1 MSLLKIN
8 ALTKSYDNGFEALKS
23 VNLEVQEGE
32 ILALL
37 GPNGAGK
44 TTLISATCGLTSI
57 TSGTISVSGFDIVKD
72 RLDAR
77 RQIALVP
84 QEIMLEPFEKV
95 ITTVRLSRGLFGLAP
110 DEALIET
117 ILRRLSLWDKR
128 NSRNM
133 TLSGG
138 MKRRVMIAKAL
149 SHNPKLLFLD
159 EPSAGV
165 DVELRNDMWKL
176 VEELKAQGV
185 TIILTTHY
193 IEEAEEVADRVAI
206 INHGDILLV
215 EEKTNLMERLGKK
228 ELIIE
233 LQEPAAEIAS
243 TLAALPLTLSDDGS
257 KLTYYYDAKQERT
270 GITKLLAKMSE
281 AGMRVK
287 DLQTHTSSLEDIFV
301 SLVQDEKSEDA
312 LSDKGAVR

>member
-1 MSLLKIN
+1 MSLLKITS
-8 ALTKSYDNGFEALKS
+8 LMKSYDNGFEALKS
-23 VNLEVQEGE
+23 VNLEVRKGE

-44 TTLISATCGLTSI
+44 TSLISATCGLTNI
-57 TSGTISVSGFDIVKD
+57 TSGSITVGGYDVVKQP
-72 RLDAR
+72 LEAR

-110 DEALIET
+110 DEAHIEKT
-117 ILRRLSLWDKR
+117 LKRLSLWDKR
-128 NSRNM
+128 DSRNM
-133 TLSGG
+133 SLSGG

-149 SHNPKLLFLD
+149 SHSPKLLFLD

-165 DVELRNDMWKL
+165 DVELRNDMWRL
-176 VEELKAQGV
+176 VEELKDQGV

-215 EEKTNLMERLGKK
+215 EEKDALMSRLGKK
-228 ELIIE
+228 ELTIE
-233 LQEPAAEIAS
+233 LQEAANAIPDS
-243 TLAALPLTLSDDGS
+243 LSDLALTLSDDGM
-257 KLTYYYDAKQERT
+257 KLTYSYDAKQERT
-270 GITKLLAKMSE
+270 GITYLLSQLSE
-281 AGMRVK
+281 AGLRVK
-287 DLQTHTSSLEDIFV
+287 DLQTHTSSLEEIFV
-301 SLVQDEKSEDA
+301 SLVNEDTEE
-312 LSDKGAVR
+312 

>member
-1 MSLLKIN
+1 M
-8 ALTKSYDNGFEALKS
+8 KSYDNGFEALKS
-23 VNLEVQEGE
+23 VNLEVRKGE

-44 TTLISATCGLTSI
+44 TSLISATCGLTNI
-57 TSGTISVSGFDIVKD
+57 TSGSITVGGYDVVKQP
-72 RLDAR
+72 LEAR

-110 DEALIET
+110 DEAHIEKT
-117 ILRRLSLWDKR
+117 LKRLSLWDKR
-128 NSRNM
+128 DSRNM
-133 TLSGG
+133 SLSGG

-149 SHNPKLLFLD
+149 SHSPKLLFLD

-165 DVELRNDMWKL
+165 DVELRNDMWRL
-176 VEELKAQGV
+176 VEELKDQGV

-215 EEKTNLMERLGKK
+215 EEKDALMSRLGKK
-228 ELIIE
+228 ELTIE
-233 LQEPAAEIAS
+233 LQDAANAIPDS
-243 TLAALPLTLSDDGS
+243 LSDLALTLSDDGM
-257 KLTYYYDAKQERT
+257 KLTYSYDAKQERT
-270 GITKLLAKMSE
+270 GITYLLSQLSE
-281 AGMRVK
+281 AGLRVK
-287 DLQTHTSSLEDIFV
+287 DLQTHTSSLEEIFV
-301 SLVQDEKSEDA
+301 SLVNEDTEE
-312 LSDKGAVR
+312 

>member
-1 MSLLKIN
+1 MSLLKITS
-8 ALTKSYDNGFEALKS
+8 LIKSYDNGFEALKS
-23 VNLEVQEGE
+23 VNLEVRKGE

-44 TTLISATCGLTSI
+44 TSLISATCGLTNI
-57 TSGTISVSGFDIVKD
+57 TSGSITVGGFDVVKQP
-72 RLDAR
+72 LEAR

-110 DEALIET
+110 DEAHIEKT
-117 ILRRLSLWDKR
+117 LKRLSLWDKR
-128 NSRNM
+128 DTRNM
-133 TLSGG
+133 ALSGG

-149 SHNPKLLFLD
+149 SHSPKLLFLD

-165 DVELRNDMWKL
+165 DVELRNDMWRL
-176 VEELKAQGV
+176 VEELKDQGV

-215 EEKTNLMERLGKK
+215 EEKDALMSRLGKK
-228 ELIIE
+228 ELTIE
-233 LQEPAAEIAS
+233 LQEPANAIPDS
-243 TLAALPLTLSDDGS
+243 LSDLALTLSDDGM
-257 KLTYYYDAKQERT
+257 KLTYSYDAKQERT
-270 GITKLLAKMSE
+270 GITFLLSQLSE
-281 AGMRVK
+281 AGLRVK
-287 DLQTHTSSLEDIFV
+287 DLQTHTSSLEEIFV
-301 SLVQDEKSEDA
+301 SLVHEDTEE
-312 LSDKGAVR
+312 

>member
-23 VNLEVQEGE
+23 VNLEVREGE

-165 DVELRNDMWKL
+165 DCR
-176 VEELKAQGV
+176 
-185 TIILTTHY
+185 
-193 IEEAEEVADRVAI
+193 
-206 INHGDILLV
+206 
-215 EEKTNLMERLGKK
+215 
-228 ELIIE
+228 
-233 LQEPAAEIAS
+233 IA
-243 TLAALPLTLSDDGS
+243 
-257 KLTYYYDAKQERT
+257 
-270 GITKLLAKMSE
+270 
-281 AGMRVK
+281 
-287 DLQTHTSSLEDIFV
+287 
-301 SLVQDEKSEDA
+301 
-312 LSDKGAVR
+312 

>member
-8 ALTKSYDNGFEALKS
+8 ALTKSYENGFEALKS
-23 VNLEVQEGE
+23 VNLEVREGE

-44 TTLISATCGLTSI
+44 TTLISATCGLTNI
-57 TSGTISVSGFDIVKD
+57 TSGTISVGGHDIVKD
-72 RLDAR
+72 RLAAR

-110 DEALIET
+110 DEALIEA

-128 NSRNM
+128 DSRNM

-176 VEELKAQGV
+176 VEELKEQGV

-215 EEKTNLMERLGKK
+215 EEKASLMERLGKK

-233 LQEPAAEIAS
+233 LQEPADGIPS
-243 TLAALPLTLSDDGS
+243 TLADLPLSLSDDGT
-257 KLTYYYDAKQERT
+257 KLTYFYDAKQERT
-270 GITKLLAKMSE
+270 GITNLLAKLGE
-281 AGMRVK
+281 AGLRLK
-287 DLQTHTSSLEDIFV
+287 DLQTHTSSLEEIFV
-301 SLVQDEKSEDA
+301 SLVQDDRAEEASGQ
-312 LSDKGAVR
+312 KGAE

>member
-8 ALTKSYDNGFEALKS
+8 ALTKSYENGFEALKS
-23 VNLEVQEGE
+23 VNLEVREGE

-44 TTLISATCGLTSI
+44 TTLISATCGLTNI
-57 TSGTISVSGFDIVKD
+57 TSGTIRVGGHDIVKD
-72 RLDAR
+72 RLAAR

-110 DEALIET
+110 DEALIEA

-128 NSRNM
+128 DSRNM

-149 SHNPKLLFLD
+149 SHDPKLLFLD

-176 VEELKAQGV
+176 VEELKEQGV

-215 EEKTNLMERLGKK
+215 EEKASLMERLGKK

-233 LQEPAAEIAS
+233 LQEPADGIPS
-243 TLAALPLTLSDDGS
+243 TLADLPLSLSDDGT
-257 KLTYYYDAKQERT
+257 KLTYFYDAKQERT
-270 GITKLLAKMSE
+270 GITNLLAKLGE
-281 AGMRVK
+281 AGLRLK
-287 DLQTHTSSLEDIFV
+287 DLQTHTSSLEEIFV
-301 SLVQDEKSEDA
+301 SLVQDDRAEEASGQ
-312 LSDKGAVR
+312 KGAE

>member
-1 MSLLKIN
+1 M
-8 ALTKSYDNGFEALKS
+8 KSYDNGFEALKS
-23 VNLEVQEGE
+23 VNLEVRKGE

-44 TTLISATCGLTSI
+44 TSLISATCGLTNI
-57 TSGTISVSGFDIVKD
+57 TSGSITVGGYDVVKQP
-72 RLDAR
+72 LEAR

-110 DEALIET
+110 DEAHIEKT
-117 ILRRLSLWDKR
+117 LKRLSLWDKR
-128 NSRNM
+128 DSRNM
-133 TLSGG
+133 SLSGG

-149 SHNPKLLFLD
+149 SHSPKLLFLD

-165 DVELRNDMWKL
+165 DVELRNDMWRL
-176 VEELKAQGV
+176 VEELKDQGV

-215 EEKTNLMERLGKK
+215 EEKDALMSRLGKK
-228 ELIIE
+228 ELTIE
-233 LQEPAAEIAS
+233 LQEAANAIPDS
-243 TLAALPLTLSDDGS
+243 LSDLALTLSDDGM
-257 KLTYYYDAKQERT
+257 KLTYSYDAKQERT
-270 GITKLLAKMSE
+270 GITYLLSQLSE
-281 AGMRVK
+281 AGLRVK
-287 DLQTHTSSLEDIFV
+287 DLQTHTSSLEEIFV
-301 SLVQDEKSEDA
+301 SLVNEDTEE
-312 LSDKGAVR
+312 